1 MHKGY
6 IKIVAFTISILIG
19 TIACAQSIHFS
30 QFTHT
35 PLLTNPANTGFIPD
49 GDYRISAHYRTQ
61 YSAVMNVPYTT
72 FAVFGDTRT
81 LESEDQNGWLGIGAS
96 LMRDVAGSSALST
109 TKLYGSVAYHQ
120 ILGASS
126 LLSGGITAGWASKR
140 INRSKLKFPD
150 QFDGRFFDSN
160 LPTNVVLDNTAI
172 NYLDIQLGLNYA
184 YFPNEQT
191 YVNGGI
197 SIQHVNNPKETF
209 FQSTTVDP
217 ATGYPYNQTIPMQYN
232 FFINGSFKTNSDW
245 IVNPNIHYSRTTGAS
260 ALALG
265 CTVQYNLSDNGGHQL
280 IGGLYYRL
288 NDAVIPMIGLNIQ
301 GFAFTFSYDATV
313 SALTKFNH
321 TYGAL
326 ELSLV
331 KVGVFSSA
339 DRQKH
344 KPLICPRF

>member
-1 MHKGY
+1 MNKVY
-6 IKIVAFTISILIG
+6 KKILVCTLSIWTCI
-19 TIACAQSIHFS
+19 IAHAQSIHFS
-30 QFTHT
+30 QFTNT

-81 LESEDQNGWLGIGAS
+81 FESEDQNGWLGIGTS

-126 LLSGGITAGWASKR
+126 LLSGGITAGWVNKN

-160 LPTNVVLDNTAI
+160 LPTNVILDNTAI
-172 NYLDIQLGLNYA
+172 NYLDVQLGLNYA

-191 YVNGGI
+191 YINGGL
-197 SIQHVNNPKETF
+197 SIQHINKPKETF
-209 FQSTTVDP
+209 FQSTTIDVK
-217 ATGYPYNQTIPMQYN
+217 TGDPYNQTIPIQYN
-232 FFINGSFKTNSDW
+232 IFVNGSFKTNSDW
-245 IVNPNIHYSRTTGAS
+245 ILNPNIHYNRTTGTS

-265 CTVQYNLSDNGGHQL
+265 CTAQYNLSGDGGSQL

-288 NDAVIPMIGLNIQ
+288 NDAIIPMIGLNIQ

-313 SALTKFNH
+313 SSLTKFNN

-331 KVGVFSSA
+331 KIGLFNNA
-339 DRQKH
+339 DQQRRR
-344 KPLICPRF
+344 PLICPKF